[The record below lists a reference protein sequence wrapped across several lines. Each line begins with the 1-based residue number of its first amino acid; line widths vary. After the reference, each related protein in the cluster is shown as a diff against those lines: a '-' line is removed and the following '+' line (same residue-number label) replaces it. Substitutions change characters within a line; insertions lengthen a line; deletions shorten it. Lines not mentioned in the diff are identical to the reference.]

1 MECIRPNPEGLHIP
15 AEGSTVRGCVVRL
28 TPDGIAL
35 GMGDDGVDASRFTAE
50 RSSTGR
56 AVGGPSP
63 TGPRR
68 MRADAWRHPAE
79 PTGSAQ
85 APAAPPGQTLPE
97 EVTDLGTG
105 EGEGSKVFL
114 FNCECH
120 TFEEVIAQ
128 LLKAVPGMTRP
139 LAEEL
144 AWRAHTHGL
153 AEVYRGSPSECDR
166 VAKVL
171 GETGLIV
178 QVL

>member
-1 MECIRPNPEGLHIP
+1 MPEVEFP
-15 AEGSTVRGCVVRL
+15 V
-28 TPDGIAL
+28 
-35 GMGDDGVDASRFTAE
+35 
-50 RSSTGR
+50 
-56 AVGGPSP
+56 
-63 TGPRR
+63 
-68 MRADAWRHPAE
+68 AE
-79 PTGSAQ
+79 PAGGSPAAHACMGSEGVERLLRGGQ
-85 APAAPPGQTLPE
+85 PSAAPPEQASPE
-97 EVTDLGTG
+97 EVADLGSG
-105 EGEGSKVFL
+105 GGEGSKVFL

-120 TFEEVIAQ
+120 SFEEVITQ

-153 AEVYRGSPSECDR
+153 AEVYRGSASECDR